1 MGCPDPAANNCGP
14 AQVVQAAG
22 NVIGDTV
29 GGVIGG
35 VAKAGVEGLADALRE
50 GASWVITTSFGWWI
64 AIPSINLE
72 TSAVDSIRSNTAY
85 LSLIVASLGMIWGGV
100 RLAFRRKADPAWDL
114 GTGLLR
120 LAGVSALGVAVPQ
133 LLLRS
138 GDSFSNW
145 VLDSATSGEV
155 SERLGNLASMA
166 GINAPGA
173 VIFTAMF
180 MILAGSIQAVQ
191 MFLREG
197 GIVILTGVMLL
208 AAAGGFNPATQSWF
222 PKVAGWL
229 VALILYKPMA
239 ALVYAAALS
248 QIGTTDD
255 PRNVFIGLAMM
266 TLSIV
271 AMPTMMKFFT
281 WAAPGALNGT
291 TGGHGA
297 GTALMGAGLAAAA
310 LGKGGGGGRS
320 ASDHEQALNQGFD
333 ASSPAQSNSSG
344 TPATGGAA
352 SPSAS
357 GNGTASAATGAA
369 SGVAG
374 AAGPVVAAA
383 QAAQQLAT
391 KAKDSAG
398 TSMTGEGGDQ

>member
-22 NVIGDTV
+22 NVISDTV

-72 TSAVDSIRSNTAY
+72 ASAVDSIRSNTAY
-85 LSLIVASLGMIWGGV
+85 LSLVVASIGMIWGGV

-120 LAGVSALGVAVPQ
+120 LAAVSALGVAVPQ

-281 WAAPGALNGT
+281 WAAPGALNGA

-333 ASSPAQSNSSG
+333 ASSPAQSNSSA

-357 GNGTASAATGAA
+357 GNKTASAAAGAA
-369 SGVAG
+369 SSV
-374 AAGPVVAAA
+374 AGPVVAAA